1 MLKHNLHVITLISF
15 SVRIFTNLNKTGG
28 NGPIGINPYKGTT
41 LQREVVLVDGI
52 QIWKVPFQGIW
63 YFEVYGAAGGYGL
76 YKGHNKRL
84 RGGLGAKV
92 AGSLKLREG
101 EVLKILVGHEG
112 RRDHMAEFRSGSGGG
127 GTFVV
132 SQDDN
137 PLMVAGGGGGGGVPF
152 LGKQMKNSEN
162 CVYVEQ
168 SLYVSLILR
177 DFKML

>member
-1 MLKHNLHVITLISF
+1 MFILHVITLISF
-15 SVRIFTNLNKTGG
+15 LVRVFTNLHKTGQD
-28 NGPIGINPYKGTT
+28 GPTDMSPYEGTT
-41 LQREVVLVDGI
+41 LEREVVLVDGI

-132 SQDDN
+132 SQDDL
-137 PLMVAGGGGGGGVPF
+137 PLMVAGGGGGGGVPL

-162 CVYVEQ
+162 CV
-168 SLYVSLILR
+168 
-177 DFKML
+177 